1 MNPSIRES
9 FSEFWASNISKLG
22 IVFLTVLV
30 VVSIYTVTTLPLD
43 FGVKYWYN
51 PTYWVDYPKAAQPE
65 WINLF
70 LPEKLMKHVELSATK
85 ATGIKPYDDRFIKY
99 YNVSYNHEYSQFP
112 KFITLKISNLVFYD
126 RNSPPIV
133 RFYVTRP
140 DGRTVELY
148 TLAIETPSD
157 NTTSPFKYFS
167 IEPKRIL
174 LSGDMY
180 LARSLVGF
188 LYREFNLSLGTSSVL
203 EVGNEKIVFGR
214 IIGNNTFTPL
224 TGKYVFSIAL
234 ICKDVND
241 YVGMVD
247 VVLGGYV
254 YGLMGTDVLG
264 RDLSQGLLFGF
275 PVALIIG
282 VGTSLLT
289 TVIGAGLGIVGGYIG
304 GFVDDVIQRFAD
316 IVNNIPL
323 LPLLILLSFIFGGR
337 LWLIILVL
345 VFFNWPSLAII
356 VRSMVLSA
364 KTSQFIEA
372 AVAVGASRLRIMVK
386 HIFPQVAP
394 FILAQMIFFTPYAIL
409 AEAALSFL
417 GLGDVSMPTWG
428 QILEYGF
435 KNGAVFLGYWWW
447 ILPPGLFIVY
457 SAITFVFIALGMEP
471 VVNPRLRRWR

>member
-1 MNPSIRES
+1 MSFIRES
-9 FSEFWASNISKLG
+9 FSEFWASNISKIG
-22 IVFLTVLV
+22 ILFLTVLV
-30 VVSIYTVTTLPLD
+30 IVSIYTVVTLPLD
-43 FGVKYWYN
+43 FGVRYWYN
-51 PTYWVDYPKAAQPE
+51 PLYWVDYPKTAQPE
-65 WINLF
+65 WINIF
-70 LPEKLMKHVELSATK
+70 LSEKLMSHAELSVSK
-85 ATGIKPYDDRFIKY
+85 ASGIKTYNNRFIKY
-99 YNVSYNHEYSQFP
+99 YNVSYNHEYNQFP
-112 KFITLKISNLVFYD
+112 KFITLRISNLLFHNRD
-126 RNSPPIV
+126 SPPIV

-140 DGRTVELY
+140 DGKTVELY
-148 TLAIETPSD
+148 TLAIETPS
-157 NTTSPFKYFS
+157 NNVIPPFKYFS

-180 LARSLVGF
+180 LARSLIGF
-188 LYREFNLSLGTSSVL
+188 LYREFNISLGISSIL
-203 EVGNEKIVFGR
+203 EIGNER
-214 IIGNNTFTPL
+214 IIFGYISGKNTFAPL
-224 TGKYVFSIAL
+224 TGRYVFSTVL
-234 ICKDVND
+234 VCSDVND
-241 YVGMVD
+241 NIGMVN

-282 VGTSLLT
+282 IGTSLLT
-289 TVIGAGLGIVGGYIG
+289 TVIGAGLGIISGYIG
-304 GFVDDVIQRFAD
+304 GRIDDFIQRFAD
-316 IVNNIPL
+316 TINNIPL
-323 LPLLILLSFIFGGR
+323 LPLLILLSFIFGGK

-345 VFFNWPSLAII
+345 VFFNWPSLTII

-372 AVAVGASRLRIMVK
+372 AVAIGASRLRVMVK

-394 FILAQMIFFTPYAIL
+394 FVFAQMIFFTPYAIL

-417 GLGDVSMPTWG
+417 GLGDVTMPTWG

-471 VVNPRLRRWR
+471 VVNPRLRRWK

>member
-1 MNPSIRES
+1 MSSFIKES
-9 FSEFWASNISKLG
+9 FSEFWASGVSKIGVIL
-22 IVFLTVLV
+22 LTILV
-30 VVSIYTVTTLPLD
+30 VVSIYTVATLPLD
-43 FGVKYWYN
+43 FGTRYWYN
-51 PTYWVDYPKAAQPE
+51 PVYWADYPKAAQPE
-65 WINLF
+65 WVNFF
-70 LPEKLMKHVELSATK
+70 LSEKLMRHVELSTSK
-85 ATGIKPYDDRFIKY
+85 STGIKSYGGQFIKY
-99 YNVSYNHEYSQFP
+99 YNMSYNHEYNQFP
-112 KFITLKISNLVFYD
+112 KFITLKISNLLFHD
-126 RNSPPIV
+126 RDSPPVIK
-133 RFYVTRP
+133 FYVARP
-140 DGRTVELY
+140 DGKTIELY
-148 TLAIETPSD
+148 TLTTERPSSSETP
-157 NTTSPFKYFS
+157 PFKRFS
-167 IEPKRIL
+167 MEPKRIL
-174 LSGDMY
+174 LSGEMY
-180 LARSLVGF
+180 LARSLADF
-188 LYREFNLSLGTSSVL
+188 LYREFNLSLGTSSIL
-203 EVGNEKIVFGR
+203 EVGNERIVFGS
-214 IIGNNTFTPL
+214 IGGNVTFTPL
-224 TGKYVFSIAL
+224 KGTYVFSIAL
-234 ICKDVND
+234 ICSSVND
-241 YVGMVD
+241 DIGRVSVL
-247 VVLGGYV
+247 LGGYV

-282 VGTSLLT
+282 IGTSLLT
-289 TVIGAGLGIVGGYIG
+289 TIIGAGLGIVSGYIG
-304 GFVDDVIQRFAD
+304 GRVDDVIQRFAD

-364 KTSQFIEA
+364 KASQFIEA
-372 AVAVGASRLRIMVK
+372 AVAVGASRLRIMVR

-409 AEAALSFL
+409 AESALSFL

-457 SAITFVFIALGMEP
+457 SAVTFVFIALGMEP